1 MLSQFIDIFTSNIYS
16 FSSDSDKNDI
26 NGLFNMFIGSNYFSK
41 ISSNEL
47 TINYPIDDI
56 LECCN
61 KKYVEL
67 PIGFNVP
74 MPYICKN
81 VINGDKLSPTL
92 KIQICHDT

>member
-1 MLSQFIDIFTSNIYS
+1 MPFYTADVKKSRIWDYLR
-16 FSSDSDKNDI
+16 
-26 NGLFNMFIGSNYFSK
+26 
-41 ISSNEL
+41 
-47 TINYPIDDI
+47 
-56 LECCN
+56 N

-74 MPYICKN
+74 MLYICKN

>member
-1 MLSQFIDIFTSNIYS
+1 MPFYTADVKKSRIWDYLR
-16 FSSDSDKNDI
+16 
-26 NGLFNMFIGSNYFSK
+26 
-41 ISSNEL
+41 NE
-47 TINYPIDDI
+47 
-56 LECCN
+56 
-61 KKYVEL
+61 KYVEL